1 MKKFV
6 GNNRKNKQKEWPPK
20 DKMIKSDDKKEKIK
34 VVKKGG
40 K

>member
-1 MKKFV
+1 MKK
-6 GNNRKNKQKEWPPK
+6 KWPPK
-20 DKMIKSDDKKEKIK
+20 DKMIKADEKEEKIK

>member
-1 MKKFV
+1 MSKK
-6 GNNRKNKQKEWPPK
+6 QWPPK
-20 DKMIKSDDKKEKIK
+20 DKMIKSDDKEEKVK